1 MWKLYQ
7 PQSACVHP
15 VGARREKHRRASPS
29 SGGNRPPAPS
39 GACAYLRPRSR
50 GCGGASSAGPP
61 SNPEGQQGRTCGVS
75 RNGVAR
81 APPRK
86 ATGPRQAPLR
96 PFGATVTP
104 ARAGS
109 VLDLRPRR
117 LPPPL
122 GPRCHLPRGRPPRDR
137 PAEGPPQSAGLRVP
151 GRLRACAR
159 PIPPNRRP
167 WTGRLREGARS
178 YAKAFR
184 GARRSAAGQRYSP
197 VRLMCSPPS
206 GETWEVGDQVSGPVR
221 HGGFRPLAAEHAVFD
236 ASASDRTGA
245 RAAAV
250 SRRRPSSRANRRSA
264 SQSCG
269 LAGAGRLR
277 SASAAAGA
285 DSSAFRMSP

>member
-1 MWKLYQ
+1 M
-7 PQSACVHP
+7 
-15 VGARREKHRRASPS
+15 RRWLERRGRRAV
-29 SGGNRPPAPS
+29 
-39 GACAYLRPRSR
+39 RPRGSQV
-50 GCGGASSAGPP
+50 GP
-61 SNPEGQQGRTCGVS
+61 Q
-75 RNGVAR
+75 
-81 APPRK
+81 
-86 ATGPRQAPLR
+86 
-96 PFGATVTP
+96 
-104 ARAGS
+104 
-109 VLDLRPRR
+109 RPR
-117 LPPPL
+117 LE
-122 GPRCHLPRGRPPRDR
+122 GLPRDS
-137 PAEGPPQSAGLRVP
+137 PASRWAFTSP
-151 GRLRACAR
+151 
-159 PIPPNRRP
+159 
-167 WTGRLREGARS
+167 GRLREGARS